1 MIDIE
6 IKDLKYVS
14 AIAKYESISQAANE
28 LYITQPSLSGYL
40 KNLENRMGLPLFQR
54 IGKRMVLTYF
64 GECFLKEGND
74 LLLRHKH
81 FSEELDRVLYEK
93 RGRLSI
99 GFPILRGISLLP
111 VTLPRF
117 SEEFP
122 NVEILCYEE
131 DASTLDRL
139 IQQGELDIGFFN
151 CPINNENIDYQIISN
166 EEIVLSTSKNDPLI
180 AHAVNR
186 PGCKYPWLDLK
197 LCKDRKFILNYPEQ
211 RTSQIAEYLFHQAG
225 FSPKVALRIRSLMT
239 TVSLSAQGYGL
250 AFSSEKY
257 PNELCFGEKPYVLSI
272 GEPVTVM
279 NLIAGYRK
287 GIQPSFYAQ
296 KFIDIAKETY

>member
-139 IQQGELDIGFFN
+139 IQ
-151 CPINNENIDYQIISN
+151 
-166 EEIVLSTSKNDPLI
+166 
-180 AHAVNR
+180 
-186 PGCKYPWLDLK
+186 
-197 LCKDRKFILNYPEQ
+197 
-211 RTSQIAEYLFHQAG
+211 
-225 FSPKVALRIRSLMT
+225 
-239 TVSLSAQGYGL
+239 
-250 AFSSEKY
+250 
-257 PNELCFGEKPYVLSI
+257 
-272 GEPVTVM
+272 
-279 NLIAGYRK
+279 
-287 GIQPSFYAQ
+287 
-296 KFIDIAKETY
+296 

>member
-64 GECFLKEGND
+64 GECFLKDGND

-122 NVEILCYEE
+122 NVEILCYE
-131 DASTLDRL
+131 
-139 IQQGELDIGFFN
+139 
-151 CPINNENIDYQIISN
+151 
-166 EEIVLSTSKNDPLI
+166 
-180 AHAVNR
+180 
-186 PGCKYPWLDLK
+186 
-197 LCKDRKFILNYPEQ
+197 
-211 RTSQIAEYLFHQAG
+211 
-225 FSPKVALRIRSLMT
+225 
-239 TVSLSAQGYGL
+239 
-250 AFSSEKY
+250 
-257 PNELCFGEKPYVLSI
+257 
-272 GEPVTVM
+272 
-279 NLIAGYRK
+279 
-287 GIQPSFYAQ
+287 
-296 KFIDIAKETY
+296 

>member
-64 GECFLKEGND
+64 GECFLKEGNG
-74 LLLRHKH
+74 LLLQHKH

-93 RGRLSI
+93 HGRLSI

-117 SEEFP
+117 SRE
-122 NVEILCYEE
+122 
-131 DASTLDRL
+131 
-139 IQQGELDIGFFN
+139 
-151 CPINNENIDYQIISN
+151 
-166 EEIVLSTSKNDPLI
+166 
-180 AHAVNR
+180 
-186 PGCKYPWLDLK
+186 
-197 LCKDRKFILNYPEQ
+197 
-211 RTSQIAEYLFHQAG
+211 
-225 FSPKVALRIRSLMT
+225 
-239 TVSLSAQGYGL
+239 
-250 AFSSEKY
+250 
-257 PNELCFGEKPYVLSI
+257 
-272 GEPVTVM
+272 
-279 NLIAGYRK
+279 
-287 GIQPSFYAQ
+287 
-296 KFIDIAKETY
+296 

>member
-117 SEEFP
+117 SEEFQCGNP
-122 NVEILCYEE
+122 LLRRRCIYP
-131 DASTLDRL
+131 R
-139 IQQGELDIGFFN
+139 
-151 CPINNENIDYQIISN
+151 PIDS
-166 EEIVLSTSKNDPLI
+166 
-180 AHAVNR
+180 A
-186 PGCKYPWLDLK
+186 G
-197 LCKDRKFILNYPEQ
+197 
-211 RTSQIAEYLFHQAG
+211 RT
-225 FSPKVALRIRSLMT
+225 
-239 TVSLSAQGYGL
+239 GYWI
-250 AFSSEKY
+250 F
-257 PNELCFGEKPYVLSI
+257 
-272 GEPVTVM
+272 
-279 NLIAGYRK
+279 
-287 GIQPSFYAQ
+287 
-296 KFIDIAKETY
+296 